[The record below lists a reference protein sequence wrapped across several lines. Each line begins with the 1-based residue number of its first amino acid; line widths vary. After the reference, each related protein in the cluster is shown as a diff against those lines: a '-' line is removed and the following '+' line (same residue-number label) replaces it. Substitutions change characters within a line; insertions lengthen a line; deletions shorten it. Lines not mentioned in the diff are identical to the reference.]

1 MNTIIKREDF
11 KHNFLANIIIRFDFK
26 GIFENELEK
35 SVSNLKEMLKEHHY
49 DYIRKEHAQEI
60 DFKINDPE
68 FLGSIPPANVKKQ
81 PVYIFNNEEKG
92 LIFKISPTFAI
103 INNLNKKY
111 ISFSEYAPFLIE
123 IINLLQKT
131 PFFNITRFG
140 IRKINICILKDINKL
155 YDYFNKEHFYLY
167 DQEGTQT
174 YQQSQT
180 YTKEE
185 YNINLIR
192 NIILGKYD
200 EQPAYQIAIDAD
212 IYTSSKEKIIDII
225 QNESQINTMNDI
237 LFEIYTNMLTNKLI
251 KQLSENEFNDNLLVG
266 VKDNG

>member
-11 KHNFLANIIIRFDFK
+11 KHNFLANTIIRFDFR

-35 SVSNLKEMLKEHHY
+35 NVSILKKTLKEHYY
-49 DYIRKEHAQEI
+49 DFIKLEQAQEI

-68 FLGSIPPANVKKQ
+68 LLNSIPSTNIRKQ
-81 PVYIFNNEEKG
+81 PVYVFNNEEKG

-167 DQEGTQT
+167 NQKGTQT

-180 YTKEE
+180 FTKEQ

-192 NIILGKYD
+192 NIVLGKYD

-212 IYTSSKEKIIDII
+212 IYTFSKEKITDII
-225 QNESQINTMNDI
+225 QDESQINKMNDI
-237 LFEIYTNMLTNKLI
+237 LFEIYTNMLSNKLI
-251 KQLSENEFNDNLLVG
+251 EQLSKDKFNDTLLVG